1 MKLSVVIAVYNEAS
15 TIGEVIDR
23 VAAVPVEKEV
33 IVVDD
38 GSTDRTMELVR
49 SRGEKVRF
57 VHEGRVNQGKG
68 TAVRI
73 GLTYATGDIVILQ
86 DADLELDPREYEQ
99 LLAPILRGETDVV
112 FGSRFRLANAIR
124 LKTRLQNR
132 ALVTLA
138 NLLYGSRLT
147 DVTTAYRLF
156 RREVIQG
163 VRLESSRF
171 EIESEIT
178 AKLLRLRMRIV
189 EVPVSYRP
197 RTSEEGKKIRWT
209 DGVAAALTLLRW
221 RFAPLSS
228 FLATTEPSGEGPG
241 RSGTS
246 CGA

>member
-1 MKLSVVIAVYNEAS
+1 VKLSVVIPVYNEDQ

-23 VAAVPVEKEV
+23 VAMVPIDKEI

-38 GSTDRTMELVR
+38 GSTDRTVELVR
-49 SRGEKVRF
+49 ARGEKVRLI
-57 VHEGRVNQGKG
+57 HEGRVNLGKG

-73 GLTYATGDIVILQ
+73 GLTYATGDAIILQ

-99 LLAPILRGETDVV
+99 LLAPILRGETTVV

-124 LKTRLQNR
+124 LSTRLRNF
-132 ALVTLA
+132 ALVWLT

-147 DVTTAYRLF
+147 DVATAYRVF
-156 RREVIQG
+156 GREVIQG
-163 VRLESSRF
+163 LRLSSSRF

-178 AKLLRLRMRIV
+178 AKLLRLGVTIV

-197 RTSEEGKKIRWT
+197 RSAAEGKKIRWT
-209 DGVAAALTLLRW
+209 DGVAAAFTLVRW

-228 FLATTEPSGEGPG
+228 FVTAD
-241 RSGTS
+241 RSQAPAAPTS
-246 CGA
+246 P